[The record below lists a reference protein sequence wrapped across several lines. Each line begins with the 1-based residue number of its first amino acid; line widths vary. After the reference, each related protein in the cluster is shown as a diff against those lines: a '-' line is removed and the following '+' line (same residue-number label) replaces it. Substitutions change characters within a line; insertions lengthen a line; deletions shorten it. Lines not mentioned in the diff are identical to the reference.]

1 MMKQVTYD
9 KSSTRSFDDVV
20 AAVEKLTV
28 EKNFKVLHI
37 HNVQATLAEKSL
49 EREPLKI
56 IEICN
61 GKFAHEALSKN
72 IGVSLFIPCKINVYT
87 ENGETHLKA
96 MRPAAIAQFM
106 PESGLE
112 KIASE
117 VDGII
122 TEIVDRAAAGN

>member
-1 MMKQVTYD
+1 MMDQVTYD
-9 KSSTRSFDDVV
+9 KSSSRSFDDVV
-20 AAVEKLTV
+20 AAIEKLTA
-28 EKNFKVLHI
+28 EKNFRVLHI
-37 HNVQATLAEKSL
+37 HDVQATLAEKGL

-72 IGVSLFIPCKINVYT
+72 IGTSLFMPCKINVYT
-87 ENGETHLKA
+87 ENGETRLKA
-96 MRPAAIAQFM
+96 IRPAAIAQFM
-106 PESGLE
+106 PDSGLE
-112 KIASE
+112 KMATE